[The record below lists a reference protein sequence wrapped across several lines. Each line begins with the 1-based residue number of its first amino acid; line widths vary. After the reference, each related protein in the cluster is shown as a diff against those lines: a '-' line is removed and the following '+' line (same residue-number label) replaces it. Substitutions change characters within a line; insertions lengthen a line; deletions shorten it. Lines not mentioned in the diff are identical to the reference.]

1 MSGQHDGPRSAAR
14 RAYLSLSRATLRQA
28 DDKPLMQELTVDFHF
43 QEWATNVE
51 RFQQYGLTTY
61 PHNQTQQQ
69 GQSSG
74 AGGQTGQQSKQPA
87 AEGLVTYVNGSR
99 DHPIVIA
106 IDDRRYRVTA
116 LAEGEICLYDD
127 QGHQVHISRN
137 GVVVSAP
144 NNKTITAQ
152 IMKSS
157 DPPKKNGG
165 SNGSTGGTSS
175 SSGQSSSDF
184 GLVAQITKD
193 WFASFHVDQN
203 TFAVNH
209 PKAIAHAII
218 TDDDQHKVKY
228 SHSIDQNGNQ
238 TVNMNSIT
246 HNIVDSSGNVLYSH
260 SIDQNGN
267 LTASLNTVNW
277 NKA

>member
-1 MSGQHDGPRSAAR
+1 M
-14 RAYLSLSRATLRQA
+14 
-28 DDKPLMQELTVDFHF
+28 HF
-43 QEWATNVE
+43 QEWSTNVE

-61 PHNQTQQQ
+61 PKKQEQKQQ
-69 GQSSG
+69 G
-74 AGGQTGQQSKQPA
+74 GQALPANQQSKQPA

-106 IDDRRYRVTA
+106 IDDRRYRVTS
-116 LAEGEICLYDD
+116 LKEGELCLYDD
-127 QGHQVHISRN
+127 QGHQIHVTRD

-157 DPPKKNGG
+157 DPPKKNNGASG
-165 SNGSTGGTSS
+165 SSGSTS
-175 SSGQSSSDF
+175 QSSDF

-218 TDDDQHKVKY
+218 TDDNDHRVKY

-246 HNIVDSSGNVLYSH
+246 HNIVDSSGTVRYSH
-260 SIDQNGN
+260 SIDSSGN
-267 LTASLNTVNW
+267 LTANLNTVNW
-277 NKA
+277 NKV